1 MTSADNDYGKL
12 QLIDPDDDSDDGGTA
27 SAVKSEV
34 NYRTAEYVYGEG
46 QLPNLRLGFIV
57 ILNALS

>member
-27 SAVKSEV
+27 VKSEV

-46 QLPNLRLGFIV
+46 QLPNLRLDFIV
-57 ILNALS
+57 ILNTLI